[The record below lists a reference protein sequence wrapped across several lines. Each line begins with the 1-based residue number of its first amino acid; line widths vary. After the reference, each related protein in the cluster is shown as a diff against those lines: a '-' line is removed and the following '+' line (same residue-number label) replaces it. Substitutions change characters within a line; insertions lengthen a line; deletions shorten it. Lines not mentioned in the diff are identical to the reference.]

1 MSPRDYLTG
10 SFGSRERR
18 LILLAALVLLPVFFL
33 PVLPIWHM
41 RMVAPQ
47 YREGLMLNIY
57 TNTLSGDVDKINTLN
72 HYVGMKALTSEDF
85 REFRYMPQL
94 LTFFGVMALLAALV
108 GRRWVAVIGWLG
120 FTAFAAVMFSDYVR
134 WLYQYGHDL
143 DPRAA
148 ITLDAFMP
156 PIVGYQ
162 RMANFRVWS
171 FPGVGTWLLGLAWA
185 LGPIVLWLER
195 RAGRADRARART
207 SDAA

>member
-1 MSPRDYLTG
+1 
-10 SFGSRERR
+10 
-18 LILLAALVLLPVFFL
+18 
-33 PVLPIWHM
+33 
-41 RMVAPQ
+41 
-47 YREGLMLNIY
+47 
-57 TNTLSGDVDKINTLN
+57 
-72 HYVGMKALTSEDF
+72 
-85 REFRYMPQL
+85 MPQL